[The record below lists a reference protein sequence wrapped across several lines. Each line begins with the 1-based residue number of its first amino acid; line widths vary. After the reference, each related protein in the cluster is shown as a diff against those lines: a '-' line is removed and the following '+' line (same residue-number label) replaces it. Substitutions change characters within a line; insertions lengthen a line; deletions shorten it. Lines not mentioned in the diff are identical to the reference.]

1 MGFLM
6 QLQWWWWRIQ
16 YMGVGE
22 ARAIFPWPRGKYRN
36 DFSLRWLSRDEGET
50 QTVHNTEAENK
61 SGDCSGVIS
70 RVGQK
75 QQSDYFSLWKSSR
88 RYCNPWKPR
97 QFFGQSRHTAADWT
111 SVKRYF
117 VVVAALTV
125 TGRRRG
131 QWRKRGKM
139 KLSNDNVISWYHLDN
154 LGKPVFCRIYVPV
167 YKSES

>member
-1 MGFLM
+1 M

-22 ARAIFPWPRGKYRN
+22 ARAIFTWPRGEYRN

-75 QQSDYFSLWKSSR
+75 QQSDYFSLWKSSS

-97 QFFGQSRHTAADWT
+97 QFF
-111 SVKRYF
+111 
-117 VVVAALTV
+117 LTITTYSSWLDV
-125 TGRRRG
+125 SEEIFCCRRG
-131 QWRKRGKM
+131 SNSNWIAPSIGDDAGSGGKGEKWSCPM
-139 KLSNDNVISWYHLDN
+139 TM
-154 LGKPVFCRIYVPV
+154 
-167 YKSES
+167 